1 MGTAGMLQASV
12 QQGREITTIIN
23 PCDADLILVNLF
35 IYFFFF
41 AFLIILHQWEGA
53 GS

>member
-23 PCDADLILVNLF
+23 PCDADLILVN
-35 IYFFFF
+35 IKIFFF
-41 AFLIILHQWEGA
+41 ILHFL
-53 GS
+53 